1 MKTLRQTDDDY
12 RPTRRKNR
20 VSVRLFVDGENVAAT
35 LLDISRDGAKLDVPY
50 AILPGSAVE
59 LRFDNTTVPAL
70 IQWALDHRVGL
81 RFLDRLERDV
91 LVALEGRGE
100 TDTIFG

>member
-1 MKTLRQTDDDY
+1 MKAFRQDTDDY

-20 VSVRLFVDGENVAAT
+20 VDVRLFVDGEDVGAT
-35 LLDISRDGAKLDVPY
+35 LLDISRDGAKLRLPY

-59 LRFDNTTVPAL
+59 LRFEGAKIPAL
-70 IQWALDHRVGL
+70 VQWFEDQCAGL

-91 LVALEGRGE
+91 LVLLEGDE
-100 TDTIFG
+100 TADDIFG